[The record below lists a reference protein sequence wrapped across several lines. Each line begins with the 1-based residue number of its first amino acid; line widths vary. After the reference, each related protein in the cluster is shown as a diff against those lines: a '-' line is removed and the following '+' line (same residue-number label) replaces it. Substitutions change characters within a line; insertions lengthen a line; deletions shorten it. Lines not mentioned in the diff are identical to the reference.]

1 MHQLGAWGPA
11 VFFILFVLQVFLA
24 LIPGQALMVATG
36 FLYGFWGG
44 FLVSWLSLVIGGELA
59 FVLAR
64 RYGRT
69 FAARWISIDVLARW
83 DKSTNGQGIAFF
95 AVTLFM
101 PLVPNDAMCY
111 VAGLGKISRIR
122 FTIANLIG
130 RGIACLATSA
140 AGAFGGQIPMQGW
153 MILIAV
159 FIFAGIIWMVIKNR
173 SFRFLIA

>member
-1 MHQLGAWGPA
+1 
-11 VFFILFVLQVFLA
+11 
-24 LIPGQALMVATG
+24 
-36 FLYGFWGG
+36 
-44 FLVSWLSLVIGGELA
+44 
-59 FVLAR
+59 
-64 RYGRT
+64 
-69 FAARWISIDVLARW
+69 
-83 DKSTNGQGIAFF
+83 
-95 AVTLFM
+95 
-101 PLVPNDAMCY
+101 MCY